1 MIHDVVILGA
11 GPAGISCALELA
23 QNGIHSLII
32 DENPAPGGQIY
43 RGIEQNQSNQEIT
56 NWLGVDYQIGNK
68 LISEAKDN
76 HNIEWKLNVSLWD
89 IRHEEQFCELGVLIE
104 DRVQVIRAR
113 NVVLANGAMER
124 PTPFK
129 GWTLPGVMTI
139 GAAQTALKQSGIIP
153 KNGVVLAGQGP
164 LFYLYTAQILEAG
177 VKPRAV
183 LDFSTRSPR
192 IENIPFALSALVN
205 APKYVLKGLYLR
217 NKIKRRKIPHYYG
230 VDSLS
235 ALGEEL
241 LTSVEFKTNGAS
253 KSFNTDLLL
262 VHDGV
267 VPNTHVSMA
276 AGCEHY
282 WSQSQSAWLPKVNQA
297 GQSSLDRIWISGDGV
312 SILGAEAAKLRGKA
326 CAQQIE
332 ATLKQ
337 TEKSGKTLDR
347 KIHRLQK
354 LREFLDREY
363 APAKFITEPDDE
375 TLLCRCESISAGT
388 IRKII
393 DQGCMGPNQLRAFC
407 RAGMGPCMGRQCG
420 LSIGKVFEKHTGYS
434 VADIGHFSVRTP
446 LKPLTIEQLA
456 TLETNLE

>member
-164 LFYLYTAQILEAG
+164 LFYLYAAQILEAG

-183 LDFSTRSPR
+183 LDFSKPMGQA
-192 IENIPFALSALVN
+192 N
-205 APKYVLKGLYLR
+205 
-217 NKIKRRKIPHYYG
+217 
-230 VDSLS
+230 
-235 ALGEEL
+235 
-241 LTSVEFKTNGAS
+241 
-253 KSFNTDLLL
+253 LL
-262 VHDGV
+262 V
-267 VPNTHVSMA
+267 
-276 AGCEHY
+276 
-282 WSQSQSAWLPKVNQA
+282 
-297 GQSSLDRIWISGDGV
+297 
-312 SILGAEAAKLRGKA
+312 
-326 CAQQIE
+326 
-332 ATLKQ
+332 Q
-337 TEKSGKTLDR
+337 T
-347 KIHRLQK
+347 
-354 LREFLDREY
+354 Y
-363 APAKFITEPDDE
+363 
-375 TLLCRCESISAGT
+375 C
-388 IRKII
+388 
-393 DQGCMGPNQLRAFC
+393 
-407 RAGMGPCMGRQCG
+407 
-420 LSIGKVFEKHTGYS
+420 
-434 VADIGHFSVRTP
+434 
-446 LKPLTIEQLA
+446 
-456 TLETNLE
+456 